1 MKPAAP
7 LDRLRD
13 GALVVTALVACAT
26 VLATGCGAGEERLA
40 YGTSVDATQFRADA
54 HWTRFAVPSLEG
66 VSVELPAVPE
76 QSGGFGNDY
85 YVVRDLT
92 GCRSATVGVVDPH
105 DRLRDGERL
114 ASSCAEDVE
123 SVEWRVIE
131 GHRACVVAHP
141 VSAVDRAAAARG
153 EPACRLY
160 TLFAMAESRVVSV
173 AYSAPLDAPAGEDAV
188 RERLFRSFRLADPN
202 AVPPPPSE

>member
-7 LDRLRD
+7 RDRLRD
-13 GALVVTALVACAT
+13 GALVVTALVAAAAA
-26 VLATGCGAGEERLA
+26 LGAGCGGGEERLA

-54 HWTRFAVPSLEG
+54 RWARFAVPSLEG
-66 VSVELPAVPE
+66 VSVELPAVPD

-114 ASSCAEDVE
+114 AASCAEDVE

-153 EPACRLY
+153 EPACRLH

-173 AYSAPLDAPAGEDAV
+173 AYSAPLDAPAGEAAV